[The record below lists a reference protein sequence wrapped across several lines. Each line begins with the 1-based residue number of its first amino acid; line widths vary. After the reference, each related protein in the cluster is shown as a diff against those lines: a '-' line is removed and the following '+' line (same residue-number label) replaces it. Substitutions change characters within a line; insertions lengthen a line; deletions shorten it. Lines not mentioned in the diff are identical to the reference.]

1 MSKIEERVSEKLLSR
16 AETGFSKYGV
26 TMEREDL
33 SHDEWL
39 VHLQE
44 ELLDGAV
51 YIEKLLDVLRNLN
64 KQTPSDSFSSK

>member
-16 AETGFSKYGV
+16 AETGFNKYGV

>member
-1 MSKIEERVSEKLLSR
+1 MSKIENRVSEKLLSR

-26 TMEREDL
+26 TMERNDL
-33 SHDEWL
+33 SHGEWL

-51 YIEKLLDVLRNLN
+51 YIEKLLDVLSELK
-64 KQTPSDSFSSK
+64 KQTTSNS

>member
-1 MSKIEERVSEKLLSR
+1 MSKIENRVSEKLLYR

-33 SHDEWL
+33 SQEEWL